1 MSYVDV
7 DAEYD
12 VDPKAKPCL
21 NPISNVVSD
30 LIVADVARKRTMRND
45 QPRLMRMLDE
55 MEKKLDAAIQKFGDD
70 SDCEEARERAKARI
84 GREKIREQEHYY

>member
-1 MSYVDV
+1 MADIEI
-7 DAEYD
+7 DAPAPVEMQ
-12 VDPKAKPCL
+12 CL
-21 NPISNVVSD
+21 HGISEVVSD
-30 LIVADVARKRTMRND
+30 LVLADVARKRKTRND